1 MKMTRSPHTILLLSL
16 MIMLAS
22 RGNAPAENAFS
33 ASGSLTLR
41 GVDPLYR
48 DSVKEDPGLEGRV
61 KLDASE
67 NAWQF
72 HSWIEGGWDG
82 AVKRTPRDRAL
93 FKSFD
98 RIYQSN
104 SPFLEIKELYLAHT
118 SGHLDLR
125 AGIQRFA
132 WGRLDEYPLN
142 DLLNPWDYT
151 QFLRK
156 TLENRKIGIPSVAAT
171 INSGDWTYEAAWVPV
186 FVPYRLP
193 MPDERWSGVS
203 LTSALQ
209 QVPNAV
215 IEPREPNLPKRTL
228 ANSSI
233 AVRMKHVGDV
243 EWTLNL
249 FHGIDPRP
257 VFRTTSLSVLPQ
269 GALIVIDPGYVPDF
283 HQLSVVGIDTA
294 TVRGD
299 LSIRAEAAY
308 AHGRYLN
315 IRRDLW
321 GYPAAPT
328 PGIHPLNPDIEQKS
342 DTMDYGIG
350 ADYRLFEDA
359 LLTVQIQQTVTLGNI
374 DLLYEKRAETILWA
388 NVKLGLMNQK
398 IETNLGMAYN
408 PEHGDRMTKASA
420 WYQFTDSWKAGVNG
434 VELSGPDQSLFGK
447 YSRND
452 QVEAEMVY
460 SW

>member
-1 MKMTRSPHTILLLSL
+1 MKTIAQFSVGTILLCLFFS
-16 MIMLAS
+16 A
-22 RGNAPAENAFS
+22 APSFAEETIS

-41 GVDPLYR
+41 GVDALR
-48 DSVKEDPGLEGRV
+48 HDSVNEDPSLEGRV
-61 KLDASE
+61 KLDASGDS
-67 NAWQF
+67 WQF
-72 HSWIEGGWDG
+72 HSWLEGGWDG
-82 AVKRTPRDRAL
+82 SATRPPRDRSL
-93 FKSFD
+93 MKSFD
-98 RIYQSN
+98 RVYQSN
-104 SPFLEIKELYLAHT
+104 SPFLEIKELYVVH
-118 SGHLDLR
+118 SSSHVDLH
-125 AGIQRFA
+125 AGIQRFT

-156 TLENRKIGIPSVAAT
+156 TLENRKIGVPSVSAT
-171 INSGDWTYEAAWVPV
+171 VNSGDWTYEAAWVPV

-203 LTSALQ
+203 VSSLLQ

-215 IEPREPNLPKRTL
+215 IEPREPNLPDRTL
-228 ANSSI
+228 ANSGI
-233 AVRMKHVGDV
+233 GLRVKKAGDV
-243 EWTLNL
+243 DWTLNL

-257 VFRTTSLSVLPQ
+257 VFKTTALMILPQ
-269 GALIVIDPGYVPDF
+269 GGSLMIDPGYVPDF
-283 HQLSVVGIDTA
+283 HKLDVIGIDAA

-308 AHGRYLN
+308 AFGRHLN

-321 GYPAAPT
+321 GYPSAPVL
-328 PGIHPLNPDIEQKS
+328 GINALNPDIERKH
-342 DTMDYGIG
+342 DTFEYGIG

-359 LLTVQIQQTVTLGNI
+359 MLTAQVQQTVTLGSI

-388 NVKLGLMNQK
+388 NVKVGFLNQK
-398 IETNLGMAYN
+398 IDTNLGIAYN

-420 WYQFTDSWKAGVNG
+420 WYQFTDSWKAGISG
-434 VELSGPDQSLFGK
+434 VELSGPDQSLFGR

-452 QVEAEMVY
+452 QIEAEVVY
-460 SW
+460 AW